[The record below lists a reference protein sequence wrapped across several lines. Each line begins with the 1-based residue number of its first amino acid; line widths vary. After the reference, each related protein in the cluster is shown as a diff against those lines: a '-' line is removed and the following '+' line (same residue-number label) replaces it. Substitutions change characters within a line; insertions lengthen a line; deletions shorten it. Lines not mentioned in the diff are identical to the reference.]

1 MQISDAQIE
10 KYMSIYLE
18 TYGRP
23 IDRAQAREELIAL
36 VCLLEAVY
44 KFNNKINHVWH

>member
-1 MQISDAQIE
+1 MQISEAQIE

-18 TYGRP
+18 TYGKE
-23 IDRAQAREELIAL
+23 IDRTRARDELIAL

-44 KFNNKINHVWH
+44 KFNNKIDHA